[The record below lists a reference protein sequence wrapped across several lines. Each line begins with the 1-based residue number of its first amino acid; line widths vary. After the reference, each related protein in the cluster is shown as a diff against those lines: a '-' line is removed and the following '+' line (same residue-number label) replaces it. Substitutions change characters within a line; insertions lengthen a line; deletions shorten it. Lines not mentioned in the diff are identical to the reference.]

1 VAERGKGLVFFLYT
15 RVRFS
20 LCMSVTPAMFY
31 LSIELAGYS
40 VDPRIN
46 RGARKLTHISWV
58 IKKKK

>member
-1 VAERGKGLVFFLYT
+1 
-15 RVRFS
+15 
-20 LCMSVTPAMFY
+20 MSVTPAMFY

-58 IKKKK
+58 IKKKKKEYESST